1 MAQSGQFTTYED
13 YLDAQ
18 VSSTDMYYLEDE
30 DLARQ
35 LVELGYRG
43 SGDTLTRE
51 EFEAQKKMM
60 RERNVQKVVEK
71 KELVSGNKDFSEAG
85 PLLQALAEREEQLLA
100 GKLSTILFLRTL
112 NAKGQEVSA
121 YIDLGHRMKVENFEP
136 IFDGT
141 KPLVPKPTDLSYYNW
156 ETQTSNSTASPNYA
170 VITDNETGLLFK
182 NTRDRKVVDVDP
194 HRPPGDNTTRIE
206 LGAVGGMLQVVLF
219 DHTTRR
225 KN

>member
-1 MAQSGQFTTYED
+1 MEQSGQFDTYED
-13 YLDAQ
+13 YLDSQ
-18 VSSTDMYYLEDE
+18 VTSTDMYYLEDE

-51 EFEAQKKMM
+51 EFEAQKKMIK
-60 RERNVQKVVEK
+60 ERNVQKVVTK
-71 KELVSGNKDFSEAG
+71 KEFVSGDKDLSESG
-85 PLLQALAEREEQLLA
+85 PFIQALADREEQLLA
-100 GKLSTILFLRTL
+100 GKLSTILFVRTL

-121 YIDLGHRMKVENFEP
+121 YMDLGHRMKSENFEP

-141 KPLVPKPTDLSYYNW
+141 KPLLPKPTDLSYYNW
-156 ETQTSNSTASPNYA
+156 ETQTSNSTASPNYQ
-170 VITDNETGLLFK
+170 VITDNETGILFK
-182 NTRDRKVVDVDP
+182 NTRDRKVIDVDP

-206 LGAVGGMLQVVLF
+206 LGAVGEMLQVVIF